1 MPALGA
7 VGAFGWWCSRIGSDL
22 NFWRFSQE
30 VDTESTYFSNL
41 KQGCEVTKMASK
53 ARVNFI
59 SPMKQKAFM

>member
-1 MPALGA
+1 MVVFKDRSG
-7 VGAFGWWCSRIGSDL
+7 L

-41 KQGCEVTKMASK
+41 KQGFEVTKMASK
-53 ARVNFI
+53 AKAGFI